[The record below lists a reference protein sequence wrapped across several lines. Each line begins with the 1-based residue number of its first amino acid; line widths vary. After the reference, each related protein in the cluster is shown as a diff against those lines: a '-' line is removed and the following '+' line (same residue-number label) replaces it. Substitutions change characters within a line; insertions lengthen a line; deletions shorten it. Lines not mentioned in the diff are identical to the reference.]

1 MFTDEGTGAARCV
14 FGEKLDGEAIYEEF
28 YRLIP
33 RGAGIAPRPRRASTV
48 SVNDH

>member
-1 MFTDEGTGAARCV
+1 MKVQGAARGI

-33 RGAGIAPRPRRASTV
+33 RGAGIAPRPRRASTE
-48 SVNDH
+48 SVNHH